1 MTTPIEKKP
10 SWWAIFL
17 GRSPPM
23 PPIPPGG
30 WTPESVRDYWRQ
42 RIATSPQDAPLSH
55 AALAELLRTRDTFRN
70 WFIWRKPPGWLEPFA
85 LEETF
90 IQRAYAIPALCFFL
104 VLAITYMLFTLFPW
118 MRTLYPLAILSQ
130 DTLCVDG
137 GSIFTRRPYRC
148 DNAVGAVDIAFLS
161 SVFCLA
167 TIVLLF
173 LKQGGASIFRYSQK
187 TKIYIA
193 NGGVISAF
201 LVSSLTFILA
211 AWALKFYVI
220 DQDLLPYILFI
231 SIPLLL
237 LCVVMLLQAVWLT
250 FRAGYAM
257 IFFYM
262 TGRFPLW
269 LEDLSP

>member
-1 MTTPIEKKP
+1 
-10 SWWAIFL
+10 
-17 GRSPPM
+17 M

-30 WTPESVRDYWRQ
+30 WTRESVRDYWRQ
-42 RIATSPQDAPLSH
+42 RIVASPQDAPLSH

-90 IQRAYAIPALCFFL
+90 IQRSYAIPALCFFV
-104 VLAITYMLFTLFPW
+104 VLGIAYALFALFPW
-118 MRTLYPLAILSQ
+118 IRSLYPLAILSQ

-148 DNAVGAVDIAFLS
+148 DNAVGAVDFAFVS
-161 SVFCLA
+161 SIICLA
-167 TIVLLF
+167 VIVFFF
-173 LKQGGASIFRYSQK
+173 LQQGGASIFRYSQK
-187 TKIYIA
+187 TKVVIM
-193 NGGVISAF
+193 NGGIISGF
-201 LVSSLTFILA
+201 LVSSLTFFLA

-220 DQDLLPYILFI
+220 DQELLPYILFI

-237 LCVVMLLQAVWLT
+237 LCVVMFLQAVWLT
-250 FRAGYAM
+250 LRAGYAM

-262 TGRFPLW
+262 TGRFPSW